1 MKRYPLKRMSL
12 GNLNLIYLLES
23 KGIPVRID
31 LTSLK
36 PELVHS
42 SVWIPA
48 TRPEVSS
55 LKNLLLQW
63 IGLRIKFR
71 SNFPYKGKELMVT
84 DFLFAK
90 THRLGGVQDP
100 DQALM
105 DLQPPGRVGLSAV
118 WRFCV
123 LRFPQH
129 FKNESILWI

>member
-1 MKRYPLKRMSL
+1 MSL

-23 KGIPVRID
+23 RGIPARID
-31 LTSLK
+31 PTSLK
-36 PELVHS
+36 PELIHS

-55 LKNLLLQW
+55 LKNLILQG
-63 IGLRIKFR
+63 IGLRIKFT

-90 THRLGGVQDP
+90 TYLLGGEQDP
-100 DQALM
+100 EQVLM
-105 DLQPPGRVGLSAV
+105 DLLPPGKVGLSAV